1 MISVKDAQL
10 QNQKERKILPSVH
23 KTPWHRLDEN
33 DHVEKK
39 QKKDLESARRTRRI
53 RFLRGENS
61 GQGGR
66 RRKSRVVNFHT
77 SR

>member
-10 QNQKERKILPSVH
+10 QNQKERKILPSVY

-39 QKKDLESARRTRRI
+39 QKKDLESASE
-53 RFLRGENS
+53 LNP
-61 GQGGR
+61 
-66 RRKSRVVNFHT
+66 KS
-77 SR
+77 